1 MIRTFIY
8 TFCLERDR
16 KNTRERERKRKSVT
30 EKENERE
37 KKRFI
42 SEDRNDSI
50 NYEIL
55 KMQLMF
61 AKIIILR
68 HRDYVSLV
76 LLSAGF
82 ELNLLR
88 INFSLFS
95 ND

>member
-1 MIRTFIY
+1 MIMTDKYLMFG
-8 TFCLERDR
+8 ERQKGKR
-16 KNTRERERKRKSVT
+16 EKERRERER
-30 EKENERE
+30 EKG
-37 KKRFI
+37 FI
-42 SEDRNDSI
+42 SEDRNDYI

-68 HRDYVSLV
+68 HRDCVSLE
-76 LLSAGF
+76 LLSVGF

-95 ND
+95 DD

>member
-8 TFCLERDR
+8 IPFVWREIER
-16 KNTRERERKRKSVT
+16 TQERERKSVT
-30 EKENERE
+30 EKENER
-37 KKRFI
+37 KKRERFI

>member
-16 KNTRERERKRKSVT
+16 KNTRERKRKSVT

>member
-1 MIRTFIY
+1 M
-8 TFCLERDR
+8 
-16 KNTRERERKRKSVT
+16 REKKCNREEEWERKR
-30 EKENERE
+30 E
-37 KKRFI
+37 RFI

>member
-76 LLSAGF
+76 LLSASF

>member
-1 MIRTFIY
+1 
-8 TFCLERDR
+8 
-16 KNTRERERKRKSVT
+16 
-30 EKENERE
+30 
-37 KKRFI
+37 
-42 SEDRNDSI
+42 
-50 NYEIL
+50 
-55 KMQLMF
+55 MF

-88 INFSLFS
+88 INFALFS

>member
-1 MIRTFIY
+1 MRG
-8 TFCLERDR
+8 
-16 KNTRERERKRKSVT
+16 KKRE
-30 EKENERE
+30 
-37 KKRFI
+37 RFI
-42 SEDRNDSI
+42 SEDRYDSI

>member
-1 MIRTFIY
+1 M
-8 TFCLERDR
+8 ERDR
-16 KNTRERERKRKSVT
+16 KERERKKGERERERG
-30 EKENERE
+30 
-37 KKRFI
+37 FI
-42 SEDRNDSI
+42 SEDRNDYI

-68 HRDYVSLV
+68 HRDCVSLE
-76 LLSAGF
+76 LLSVGF

-95 ND
+95 DD

>member
-16 KNTRERERKRKSVT
+16 KNTRERERKSVT

>member
-1 MIRTFIY
+1 M
-8 TFCLERDR
+8 
-16 KNTRERERKRKSVT
+16 RERKR
-30 EKENERE
+30 E
-37 KKRFI
+37 RFI

-82 ELNLLR
+82 ELNLPR